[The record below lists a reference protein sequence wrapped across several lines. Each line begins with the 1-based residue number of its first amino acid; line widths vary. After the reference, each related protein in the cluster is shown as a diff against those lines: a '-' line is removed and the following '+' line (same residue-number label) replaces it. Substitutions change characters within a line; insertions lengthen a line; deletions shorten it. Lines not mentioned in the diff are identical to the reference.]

1 MEKKSSKDG
10 TPQVFGGLAKAD
22 SAAITAWHRESLT
35 PPFPRPPLPMPI
47 RRRRGRGLL
56 ASGGAVEAGGDA
68 GGMVTSLLGGA
79 DFAEL
84 KNNCGTPSCT
94 GIANAA
100 SFGTHM

>member
-1 MEKKSSKDG
+1 
-10 TPQVFGGLAKAD
+10 
-22 SAAITAWHRESLT
+22 
-35 PPFPRPPLPMPI
+35 MPI

-94 GIANAA
+94 GITNAA
-100 SFGTHM
+100 SFGTHV